1 MIRSFVSILFG
12 AGVGVSGVFLHNSYR
27 PFGLAFSLIAL
38 LLGGYLVREMYR
50 SRLNSWLFLLGWVL
64 VIIRGST
71 IGNGG
76 EILIEANL
84 YGNILVLGGAA
95 LIFAFTLRSRKIN

>member
-1 MIRSFVSILFG
+1 MIRSIVSILFG

-27 PFGLAFSLIAL
+27 PFGLIFSLVAL
-38 LLGGYLVREMYR
+38 LLGAYLVREMYR
-50 SRLNSWLFLLGWVL
+50 SRLNSWLYLAGWVL

-84 YGNILVLGGAA
+84 FGNLLVLLGAA
-95 LIFAFTLRSRKIN
+95 LILGFTLRSQKLN

>member
-1 MIRSFVSILFG
+1 MIRSFISILFG

-38 LLGGYLVREMYR
+38 LIGGYLVREMYR
-50 SRLNSWLFLLGWVL
+50 SRLNSWLFLIGWVL

>member
-84 YGNILVLGGAA
+84 YGNLLVLGGAA
-95 LIFAFTLRSRKIN
+95 LIFAFTLRSRKIS

>member
-1 MIRSFVSILFG
+1 MIRALVSILFG

-27 PFGLAFSLIAL
+27 PFGLIFSFIAI
-38 LLGGYLVREMYR
+38 LLGAYLVREMYR
-50 SRLNSWLFLLGWVL
+50 SRLNSWFYLIGWVL

-84 YGNILVLGGAA
+84 FGNLLVLGGAA
-95 LIFAFTLRSRKIN
+95 LIFAVTLRFRKIN

>member
-1 MIRSFVSILFG
+1 MIRSITSLLFG
-12 AGVGVSGVFLHNSYR
+12 AAVAVAGVFLHNGYR
-27 PFGLAFSLIAL
+27 PFGLIISLIAL
-38 LLGGYLVREMYR
+38 WFGAYLVREMYV
-50 SRLNSWLFLLGWVL
+50 SRINSWLYLVGWVL

-84 YGNILVLGGAA
+84 YGNTLVLGGAA
-95 LIFAFTLRSRKIN
+95 LIFFYTLRSRKVS

>member
-1 MIRSFVSILFG
+1 MIRVVISILFG

-27 PFGLAFSLIAL
+27 PLGLIVSLLAL
-38 LLGGYLVREMYR
+38 LLGAYLVREMYR
-50 SRLNSWLFLLGWVL
+50 SRLNSWIYLAGWVL
-64 VIIRGST
+64 VIIRGSS

-84 YGNILVLGGAA
+84 FGNLFVLLGAA
-95 LIFAFTLRSRKIN
+95 LLIGFTLRSRKIN

>member
-1 MIRSFVSILFG
+1 MIRVIISILFG

-27 PFGLAFSLIAL
+27 PLGLIVSLLAL
-38 LLGGYLVREMYR
+38 LLGAYLVREMYR
-50 SRLNSWLFLLGWVL
+50 SRLNSWIYLAGWVL
-64 VIIRGST
+64 VIIRGSS

-84 YGNILVLGGAA
+84 FGNLFVLLGAA
-95 LIFAFTLRSRKIN
+95 LLIGFTLRSRKIN